1 VPIDT
6 ILLNAESCCTAKS
19 FTDAVTLLRSAAT
32 SGAVPSAVFNVLYAA
47 NAVPEVKEPKLSVIN
62 VPDESSAVRALF
74 TSVLFCVVVAV
85 LAADNAAAVESF
97 RVAATVCA
105 VSASVM
111 AAAPVLTVVPRL
123 ARVARP

>member
-1 VPIDT
+1 
-6 ILLNAESCCTAKS
+6 
-19 FTDAVTLLRSAAT
+19 
-32 SGAVPSAVFNVLYAA
+32 
-47 NAVPEVKEPKLSVIN
+47 
-62 VPDESSAVRALF
+62 
-74 TSVLFCVVVAV
+74 VAV

-123 ARVARP
+123 ARVGPPVSVASSRLYAASAEALLNTAAPIAVPASFSAVRAAFALAVLGVVVAVVAAQRLPQWQF